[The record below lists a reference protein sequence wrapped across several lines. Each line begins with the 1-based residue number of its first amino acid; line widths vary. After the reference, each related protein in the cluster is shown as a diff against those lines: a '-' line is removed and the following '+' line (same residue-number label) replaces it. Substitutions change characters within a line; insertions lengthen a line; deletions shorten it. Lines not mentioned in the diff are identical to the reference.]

1 MDRRWK
7 LVLAFIAGTVFA
19 EIAADPTDYLFF
31 QLREKLTAEQSV
43 MAWYFL
49 TATFYAALFAAAY
62 MLASTRLIS
71 PENFVYA
78 MMALVAFGVYLSF
91 KTLTAQGVETSHL
104 IPLLG
109 IPFAVAMGILWRL
122 RKAVD

>member
-19 EIAADPTDYLFF
+19 EIAADPSDYIFF

-49 TATFYAALFAAAY
+49 TAAFYAALFAAAY

-78 MMALVAFGVYLSF
+78 MMALVAVRRIPQLS
-91 KTLTAQGVETSHL
+91 K
-104 IPLLG
+104 
-109 IPFAVAMGILWRL
+109 RL
-122 RKAVD
+122 RLRACRHHTSYHF

>member
-19 EIAADPTDYLFF
+19 EIAADPSDYIFF

-49 TATFYAALFAAAY
+49 TAAFYTALFAAAY

-78 MMALVAFGVYLSF
+78 MMALVVFGVYLSY
-91 KTLTAQGVETSHL
+91 KTLTAQGVQPSHL

-109 IPFAVAMGILWRL
+109 IPFAVAMGMLWRL

>member
-7 LVLAFIAGTVFA
+7 LVMAFIAGTVFA
-19 EIAADPTDYLFF
+19 EIAADPSDYIFF
-31 QLREKLTAEQSV
+31 QLRERLTAEQSV
-43 MAWYFL
+43 AVWYFL
-49 TATFYAALFAAAY
+49 TAAFYAALFAAAY
-62 MLASTRLIS
+62 MVASTRLIS
-71 PENFVYA
+71 PENFVYV
-78 MMALVAFGVYLSF
+78 MMALVVFGVYLSF
-91 KTLTAQGVETSHL
+91 KTLTVQGVEASHL